1 MLSSVL
7 SVGAFWSHRLPYN
20 VVSMATVMF
29 QSRWRVKRSQMEKVK
44 VESSHDE
51 KGKKFKG
58 YKIICNAQ
66 LEHERLAIF
75 LMFKNHLYWN
85 NLSTMH
91 VLLVD
96 ILIYHR
102 IFKSNLSKKLGSYL
116 LKLWVLKNCKIVK
129 IEALINF

>member
-1 MLSSVL
+1 
-7 SVGAFWSHRLPYN
+7 
-20 VVSMATVMF
+20 
-29 QSRWRVKRSQMEKVK
+29 MEKVK

-85 NLSTMH
+85 NLSTMFYACSVGWH
-91 VLLVD
+91 
-96 ILIYHR
+96 
-102 IFKSNLSKKLGSYL
+102 FNLS
-116 LKLWVLKNCKIVK
+116 
-129 IEALINF
+129 

>member
-1 MLSSVL
+1 
-7 SVGAFWSHRLPYN
+7 
-20 VVSMATVMF
+20 
-29 QSRWRVKRSQMEKVK
+29 MEKVK

-51 KGKKFKG
+51 KAKTFKG

>member
-1 MLSSVL
+1 
-7 SVGAFWSHRLPYN
+7 
-20 VVSMATVMF
+20 
-29 QSRWRVKRSQMEKVK
+29 MEKVK

-102 IFKSNLSKKLGSYL
+102 IFKSNLSKKFNRL
-116 LKLWVLKNCKIVK
+116 LSFEIMGFKKLQNCKNWSSHKFLVLA
-129 IEALINF
+129 ES